1 LFNLSTTNMARQI
14 TLFLVLILLISC
26 RQEKQSDIIFAG
38 QLHAQTV
45 ILKIIPQSIIVKDD
59 TLFFKYR
66 VCNKTN
72 QSLLFYNLNKN
83 MGFDVLEGRKNGA
96 NLRNVYPGLS
106 VCVFD
111 KNGRLPQTY
120 KSHTIPFEPPSL
132 IPEHKPENKEVK
144 TLFDEFNI
152 SILPKAYKRQTEP
165 FENPLMLK
173 KKEVKHT
180 PDGSTIWI
188 LAPDDSIEVDLKLS
202 IYPISLKKGQ
212 YKLSIYYTSYN
223 FYNKEY
229 YKRKKV
235 DPDLKNTHQF
245 KGVLNSNVCKFN
257 LKR

>member
-1 LFNLSTTNMARQI
+1 MKWIFMI
-14 TLFLVLILLISC
+14 I
-26 RQEKQSDIIFAG
+26 IIFAG

-83 MGFDVLEGRKNGA
+83 GDFDVLESRKNRA
-96 NLRNVYPGLS
+96 NLKNVYPRLY
-106 VCVFD
+106 VCIFD

-120 KSHTIPFEPPSL
+120 KSQTIPFENPL
-132 IPEHKPENKEVK
+132 KPEHKEV
-144 TLFDEFNI
+144 NI
-152 SILPKAYKRQTEP
+152 ISNEANVSILPKAYKRQTEP
-165 FENPLMLK
+165 FENPLMPK
-173 KKEVKHT
+173 NKEVKHT
-180 PDGSTIWI
+180 PDRSTIWI
-188 LAPDDSIEVDLKLS
+188 LASDDSIEVDLKLS

-212 YKLSIYYTSYN
+212 YKLSIYYPSYD

-235 DPDLKNTHQF
+235 DPDLKNVNQF